1 MKKKG
6 YTVVIHM
13 NECSYVQLI
22 KGVYMH
28 NNKCC
33 IGEEDNRLEALKS
46 LMPEENQLF
55 ELADFF
61 KVFGDSTRIK
71 IICTLFNG
79 EMCVGTIANVLD
91 MSQSSISHQLRVLKS
106 SRLVKARKEGKQVF
120 YSLDDMHVEEIYH
133 MGIEHIKGK

>member
-1 MKKKG
+1 
-6 YTVVIHM
+6 M
-13 NECSYVQLI
+13 NECSYVHTF
-22 KGVYMH
+22 KGASMH
-28 NNKCC
+28 NDKACC
-33 IGEEDNRLEALKS
+33 IGSEDKRLEELKG

-79 EMCVGTIANVLD
+79 EMCVGTIANILE

-106 SRLVKARKEGKQVF
+106 SRLVKSRKEGKQVF
-120 YSLDDMHVEEIYH
+120 YSLDDMHVEEIYS